1 MEKILDRKRYLLKN
15 TALFTL
21 GNIGSRFITFLLV
34 PLYTN
39 VLTPVQ
45 YGEVDLIVTL
55 ATVLVPILTLNF
67 GEAVMR
73 FSLDKGG
80 KDNLS
85 IMKNGWIAMAIS
97 IVIAL
102 ILMPLLY
109 LYNGFSVSPIIIMLY
124 CLSQGFSVI
133 AICNLRGKEK
143 LLDFSL
149 INILQTFLIAV
160 LNILFL
166 VVLKHGIEGYFTSY
180 IIANIIVTLISFYRG
195 EAYTAL
201 RFGKMDN
208 RLFREMVKY
217 SMFLIPTSLMWWIMN
232 SSDRVMVSSM
242 VGVKANGI
250 YAISYKIPSIL
261 SSFSIIFNQ
270 AWSYSAIRE
279 SESDDSEAY
288 SNSIYRKMFVTL
300 TLLTG
305 LFLATIKPLL
315 SVYVSKSYF
324 EAWQYTPYL
333 LIGFMFLTLAT
344 FLSTSYTVH
353 KDSRGFLISGMVGAI
368 LNVILNW
375 ALIPQVGVA
384 GAAFATGISYFLVF
398 IFRGIH
404 TRKYLVIKLFDKKGL
419 ISTAILI
426 VMSITLFY
434 FDKIQGILLAVEFA
448 ALLFVYK
455 KEVITGLKQTKKLV
469 SKIISRKK

>member
-1 MEKILDRKRYLLKN
+1 MDRKKYLLKN

-39 VLTPVQ
+39 VLNPTQ

-55 ATVLVPILTLNF
+55 ATVLVPILTLNI

-85 IMKNGWIAMAIS
+85 IMKNGWMAIAIS
-97 IVIAL
+97 IFIAA
-102 ILMPLLY
+102 ILTPLLF
-109 LYNGFSVSPIIIMLY
+109 LYNGFNVSPITIILF

-133 AICNLRGKEK
+133 AVTNLRGKEK
-143 LLDFSL
+143 LVDYSI

-160 LNILFL
+160 LNIIFL
-166 VVLKHGIEGYFTSY
+166 VVLKKGIEGYFTSY
-180 IIANIIVTLISFYRG
+180 ILANFIVSMISFYRG
-195 EAYTAL
+195 EAFEAL
-201 RFGKMDN
+201 KFGKFDS
-208 RLFREMVKY
+208 RLFKEMVKY

-242 VGVKANGI
+242 IGVEANGI

-261 SSFSIIFNQ
+261 SSFSMIFNQ
-270 AWSYSAIRE
+270 AWSYSAIKEAE
-279 SESDDSEAY
+279 SEDAEEY
-288 SNSIYRKMFVTL
+288 SNNIYRKMFVTL

-305 LFLATIKPLL
+305 FFIATIKPLL
-315 SVYVSKSYF
+315 SVYVNDSYF
-324 EAWQYTPYL
+324 DAWKYTPYL

-353 KDSRGFLISGMVGAI
+353 KDSRGFLISGMAGAI

-375 ALIPQVGVA
+375 LLIPKIGIA
-384 GAAFATGISYFLVF
+384 GAALATGISYFSVF
-398 IFRGIH
+398 AFRGIH
-404 TRKYLVIKLFDKKGL
+404 TRKYLRIKLFNTKGI
-419 ISTAILI
+419 ISTIVLI
-426 VMSITLFY
+426 MMSITLFY
-434 FDKIQGILLAVEFA
+434 FDKIQGILLAIQY
-448 ALLFVYK
+448 ALLIFIYK
-455 KEVITGLKQTKKLV
+455 DEVITGLKQIKQLV
-469 SKIISRKK
+469 VKFISRKNK